1 VRFDRARAYA
11 LRFGASLAHSLAVVH
26 ARCRRSR
33 VLLFWTLS
41 VSALGGTITGII
53 GAERA
58 HAEPN
63 PGALPPAV
71 PTVLM
76 TRDPSRASASMS
88 VGKRR
93 PKPAAVTPVPAVT
106 PAPNSALAPAKTA
119 VAVATLP
126 AAAPNASQPTATSN
140 ASQPTAA
147 SNKSSGPAKAGP
159 AVAVTASASV
169 LVPSKAPVAANAAAP
184 SEPHS
189 NIKIK
194 GLTGTLNKGD
204 IHQTMESRQELFDAC
219 IEDSRRRVRWV
230 SGAIRFA
237 FKVDAD
243 GRIADVHPTTSD
255 IGHRELEQCLTAAVA
270 ATQFPKPAGRAS
282 AEFAWGLSVESA
294 NGRPLETASP
304 KIMAS
309 LVRKQVRDVFG
320 TCEIRRRRARFRI
333 TAYIAPGGRMLSAGV
348 VPLPAKAEDKA
359 DCVLEQFAKWHMPKV
374 KRSSKV
380 SFELR

>member
-1 VRFDRARAYA
+1 M
-11 LRFGASLAHSLAVVH
+11 S
-26 ARCRRSR
+26 
-33 VLLFWTLS
+33 
-41 VSALGGTITGII
+41 GI
-53 GAERA
+53 R
-58 HAEPN
+58 
-63 PGALPPAV
+63 
-71 PTVLM
+71 
-76 TRDPSRASASMS
+76 
-88 VGKRR
+88 RR
-93 PKPAAVTPVPAVT
+93 PKAASAVAVPAVTPAT
-106 PAPNSALAPAKTA
+106 PAPNSALAPAKPA

-126 AAAPNASQPTATSN
+126 AAASSATLPTATSN
-140 ASQPTAA
+140 KAP
-147 SNKSSGPAKAGP
+147 GPAKAGP

-169 LVPSKAPVAANAAAP
+169 LVPNKAVAGNAAAP
-184 SEPHS
+184 SEPRS

-204 IHQTMESRQELFDAC
+204 IHQTMETRQELFDAC

-230 SGAIRFA
+230 SGAIRYA

-270 ATQFPKPAGRAS
+270 TTQFPKPAGRAS
-282 AEFAWGLSVESA
+282 AEFAWGMSVESA

-309 LVRKQVRDVFG
+309 LVRKQARDVFG

-348 VPLPAKAEDKA
+348 VPLPAKAEEKA
-359 DCVLEQFAKWHMPKV
+359 DCVLEQLAKWHMPKV

>member
-1 VRFDRARAYA
+1 
-11 LRFGASLAHSLAVVH
+11 
-26 ARCRRSR
+26 
-33 VLLFWTLS
+33 VLLF
-41 VSALGGTITGII
+41 VSALSVTTGGMIR
-53 GAERA
+53 AQRA
-58 HAEPN
+58 HAQPG

-76 TRDPSRASASMS
+76 TRDPSRASASI
-88 VGKRR
+88 GGIKRR
-93 PKPAAVTPVPAVT
+93 PKPAAAVAVTPVT
-106 PAPNSALAPAKTA
+106 PATAATPASINAPAAPKAAVALAA
-119 VAVATLP
+119 LP
-126 AAAPNASQPTATSN
+126 GP
-140 ASQPTAA
+140 A
-147 SNKSSGPAKAGP
+147 SNHASGPAKAGSP
-159 AVAVTASASV
+159 VAVTASASV
-169 LVPSKAPVAANAAAP
+169 LAPSKAPVAGSATAIG
-184 SEPHS
+184 EPHS

-194 GLTGTLNKGD
+194 GLTGTLNKVD
-204 IHQTMESRQELFDAC
+204 IHQTMEARQELFDAC
-219 IEDSRRRVRWV
+219 IADSRRRVRWV

-237 FKVDAD
+237 FKVDAE

-282 AEFAWGLSVESA
+282 AEFGWGMSVESA
-294 NGRPLETASP
+294 NGRPVETASP

-309 LVRKQVRDVFG
+309 LVRKQVRELFG